1 MSQAVRPTSRPLVA
15 AVALLAL
22 APLAYLLLSLTGLS
36 ITVPGVE
43 RSRPAPDFT
52 APGLSGGE
60 FRLSSA
66 RGRPVV
72 LNFWAS
78 WCPPCRAE
86 MPEFERVWQTYR
98 DQGVVLVGV
107 NTSDRG
113 DKAQGFL
120 LESKVSYQNVVDATN
135 DIAVMFAATSL
146 PTTVFIDREGRIVGR
161 RVGAMSA
168 QQVAAQVEELLRQ

>member
-1 MSQAVRPTSRPLVA
+1 MSQAVRPTSRPLL
-15 AVALLAL
+15 AVVVLLAV
-22 APLAYLLLSLTGLS
+22 APLAYLLLSLTGVAGA
-36 ITVPGVE
+36 VPGVE
-43 RSRPAPDFT
+43 RTKPAPDFT
-52 APGLSGGE
+52 APGLNGAQV
-60 FRLSSA
+60 RLSEL

-98 DQGVVLVGV
+98 DQGVVFVGV
-107 NTSDRG
+107 ATSDQT
-113 DKAQGFL
+113 DKAQAFL
-120 LESKVSYQNVVDATN
+120 RESKVSYPNVLDAGN
-135 DIAVMFAATSL
+135 DVALMFSANSL

-168 QQVAAQVEELLRQ
+168 GQVATQVEELLR

>member
-1 MSQAVRPTSRPLVA
+1 MSPTVRPTSRLLVA

-36 ITVPGVE
+36 IAVPGVE
-43 RSRPAPDFT
+43 RTRPAPDFT
-52 APGLSGGE
+52 APGLAGGPL
-60 FRLSSA
+60 RLSDLK
-66 RGRPVV
+66 GRPVV

-98 DQGVVLVGV
+98 ERGVVFVGV
-107 NTSDRG
+107 ATSDRT
-113 DKAQGFL
+113 DKAQAFL
-120 LESKVSYQNVVDATN
+120 LESGVSYPNVLDAGN
-135 DIAVMFAATSL
+135 DVATMFGATSL

-161 RVGAMSA
+161 RVGALSA
-168 QQVAAQVEELLRQ
+168 GQVAAQVEELLR

>member
-43 RSRPAPDFT
+43 RTRPAPDFT
-52 APGLSGGE
+52 APGLNSASV
-60 FRLSSA
+60 RLA
-66 RGRPVV
+66 DLRGRPVV

-98 DQGVVLVGV
+98 DQGVIFVGV

-113 DKAQGFL
+113 DKAQSFL

-146 PTTVFIDREGRIVGR
+146 PTTVFIDREGRIVSR

-168 QQVAAQVEELLRQ
+168 QQVATQVEDLLR